1 MGPQALT
8 TSTAIAVAGLTKR
21 FAGTAALSAVD
32 LAVAYGE
39 VHGLLGE
46 NGSGK
51 STLIKVLAGVHAPD
65 AGEVRL
71 GGEPVPTPIPV
82 EVRARY
88 GMAFVH
94 QNLGVVPSLS
104 VAENLLLDEIAVD
117 GGSRLYRQRRRDAQA
132 SAILSGLGIELDP
145 RRSLARLG
153 AGDRAR
159 IAIARAT
166 HSIEALAP
174 PGGRSG
180 AGAGILVL
188 DEATAS
194 LTRDDVD
201 QLGTLVRTFA
211 ARGGAVLLV
220 SHDLDEVLQL
230 TDRVTVL
237 RDGFRVA
244 TEATAGLS
252 RDRLVEL
259 IVGRALEPRG
269 APAAAPDGAASGREA
284 LVRVRGLSS
293 ELVKGI
299 DLEIGAGEVLGLTG
313 LLGSGADAVPYL
325 LAGASPARAGTLE
338 LAGEAVALARLSP
351 FQAMRRGIVL
361 VPANRPVEAAV
372 RNLTVAE
379 NIELPYDRP
388 GGAFVTSGALARRSE
403 KKMEAFDVRPRDPA
417 FDMGNL
423 SGGNQQ
429 KAILARLFTRDPRLV
444 LLARPTQGVDVG
456 ARQQIYERIRSLAP
470 GRAIL
475 CVSDDHQELLQL
487 CDRVLVMVEGRLVT
501 ELAGGELS
509 PEAIAEATLGAA

>member
-1 MGPQALT
+1 M
-8 TSTAIAVAGLTKR
+8 STGAAIAASELTKR
-21 FAGTAALSAVD
+21 FAGTAALSNVD

-51 STLIKVLAGVHAPD
+51 STLIKVLAGVHVPD
-65 AGEVRL
+65 AGELRI
-71 GGEPVPTPIPV
+71 GGVPVPVPIPL
-82 EVRARY
+82 EVRARH

-94 QNLGVVPSLS
+94 QNLGVVPTLS

-117 GGSRLYRQRRRDAQA
+117 GTSRLYGQRRRDARA
-132 SAILSGLGIELDP
+132 REILLALGIDLDP
-145 RRSLARLG
+145 RTPLSRLG

-159 IAIARAT
+159 VAIARAT

-180 AGAGILVL
+180 TGAGILVL

-194 LTRDDVD
+194 LTKDNVE
-201 QLGTLVRTFA
+201 QLGKLVRSFA

-237 RDGFRVA
+237 RDGCRVA
-244 TEATAGLS
+244 TEATADLS

-259 IVGRALEPRG
+259 IVGRAVESR
-269 APAAAPDGAASGREA
+269 AARPAAAREREA
-284 LVRVRGLSS
+284 LVRVRGLAS
-293 ELVKGI
+293 ELVQGI
-299 DLEIGAGEVLGLTG
+299 DLRIGSGEVVGLTG

-325 LAGASPARAGTLE
+325 LAGASPARSGTLE
-338 LAGEAVALARLSP
+338 LAGDAVALSRMSP

-361 VPANRPVEAAV
+361 VPANRPVEAAI

-379 NIELPYDRP
+379 NVELPYDRP
-388 GGAFVTSGALARRSE
+388 GRTWVTSGALARRSRP
-403 KKMEAFDVRPRDPA
+403 KMEDFDVRPRDPT

-456 ARQQIYERIRSLAP
+456 ARQQIYGRIRALAP
-470 GRAIL
+470 GRAVL

-487 CDRVLVMVEGRLVT
+487 CDRVLVMVEGRIAA
-501 ELAGGELS
+501 ELGTAELS
-509 PEAIAEATLGAA
+509 PETIAEASLGAA